1 MLRLVFMGTPD
12 FAVLALDAI
21 LEAGHEVIAVY
32 TQPPRPAHRG
42 QKEQPSAVQ
51 IRAEKKGLEVRTPVS
66 LSGEEEQEAFADLNA
81 DVALV
86 AAYGLLLPRALLAAP
101 RFGCINIPASLL
113 PRWRGAAP
121 IQRAIMEGDSETGV
135 SIMQMDEGL
144 DTGPIF
150 LQEAITITVGEN
162 YGSLHDR
169 LAELGA
175 RSAVSVLTGLE
186 TGKAVAIPQESEGA
200 SYAHKID
207 QAEAHIDWRGSSEA
221 VDRQI
226 RALSPRPGA
235 WCEVAGQRLRI
246 LEGTPGDLKGEPGE
260 VLDNKLTVACGH
272 GAFQITRAQR
282 PARAAMDA
290 ATLLRGFPV
299 AAGTKVL

>member
-12 FAVLALDAI
+12 FAVSALDAI
-21 LEAGHEVIAVY
+21 LGAGHEVIAVY
-32 TQPPRPAHRG
+32 TQPPRPAKRR
-42 QKEQPSAVQ
+42 QQEQPSPIQ
-51 IRAEKKGLEVRTPVS
+51 LRTEEIGLTVRTPVS
-66 LSGEEEQEAFADLNA
+66 FSGDEEQEAFAALKA

-86 AAYGLLLPRALLAAP
+86 AAYGLLLPKVLLDAP
-101 RFGCINIPASLL
+101 RFGCVNIHASLL

-144 DTGPIF
+144 DTGPIY
-150 LQEAITITVGEN
+150 LKEAITITEGEN

-169 LAELGA
+169 LADLGA
-175 RSAVSVLTGLE
+175 RSAVCVLAGLE
-186 TGKAVAIPQESEGA
+186 SGTAVAQPQNAEGA
-200 SYAHKID
+200 TYAHKID
-207 QAEAHIDWRGSSEA
+207 RAEAHIDWGQSAEA
-221 VDRQI
+221 VSRQV

-246 LEGTPGDLKGEPGE
+246 LEGTPKDLEGEPGE

-282 PARAAMDA
+282 PGRAAMDA
-290 ATLLRGFPV
+290 ATLLRGFPL

>member
-12 FAVLALDAI
+12 FAVSALDAI

-32 TQPPRPAHRG
+32 TQPPRPAKRR
-42 QKEQPSAVQ
+42 QKEQPSPVQ
-51 IRAEKKGLEVRTPVS
+51 LRTKEKGFKIRTPVS
-66 LSGEEEQEAFADLNA
+66 LSGGQEQEAFAALGA

-86 AAYGLLLPRALLAAP
+86 AAYGLLLPKPILEAP
-101 RFGCINIPASLL
+101 RFGCINIHASLL

-175 RSAVSVLTGLE
+175 RSAVRVLTGLE

-207 QAEAHIDWRGSSEA
+207 RAEAHIDWRGSSEA
-221 VDRQI
+221 VGRQV

-246 LEGTPGDLKGEPGE
+246 LEGTPSNLKGEPGE
-260 VLDNKLTVACGH
+260 VLDNELTVACGH

-282 PARAAMDA
+282 PGRAAMDA

>member
-12 FAVLALDAI
+12 FAVSALDAI

-32 TQPPRPAHRG
+32 TQPPRPAKRR
-42 QKEQPSAVQ
+42 QNEQPSPIQ
-51 IRAEKKGLEVRTPVS
+51 LRAEEKGLQIRTPVS
-66 LSGEEEQEAFADLNA
+66 LSGEEEQEAFAALKA

-86 AAYGLLLPRALLAAP
+86 AAYGLLLPRALLDAP
-101 RFGCINIPASLL
+101 RFGCINIHASLL

-135 SIMQMDEGL
+135 SIIQMDEGL

-150 LQEAITITVGEN
+150 LKEAIAITESEN

-175 RSAVSVLTGLE
+175 RSAVCVLASLE
-186 TGKAVAIPQESEGA
+186 TGTAVAIPQESEGA

-207 QAEAHIDWRGSSEA
+207 KAEAHIDWRGSSET
-221 VDRQI
+221 VSRQI

-235 WCEVAGQRLRI
+235 WCEVAGERLRI
-246 LEGTPGDLKGEPGE
+246 LEGTPSDLKGEPGE
-260 VLDNKLTVACGH
+260 LLDNKLTVACGR

-282 PARAAMDA
+282 PGRAAMDA
-290 ATLLRGFPV
+290 ATLLQGFPV
-299 AAGTKVL
+299 AAGTRIL